1 MKTKLVIAAALL
13 VCGVSSLALAQ
24 EKSLEEIDKRTNR
37 IFQTEGI
44 QQEQYTRVVP
54 SGTKQRIQY
63 YYASNPDCT
72 ASGDVIVRITKEPE
86 HGKIEVI
93 PETKFANFK
102 KDNVRAKCNEQKVRT
117 QVIYYKSADKYVG
130 DDELELLILFPGGFA
145 WEHHYKLSVR

>member
-1 MKTKLVIAAALL
+1 MNTKLAIAAALL

-86 HGKIEVI
+86 QRSKS
-93 PETKFANFK
+93 PLKPNSLTSKKTMFAP
-102 KDNVRAKCNEQKVRT
+102 
-117 QVIYYKSADKYVG
+117 SAMSRR
-130 DDELELLILFPGGFA
+130 FA
-145 WEHHYKLSVR
+145 LR